1 MGGVEPGT
9 ERVRSFARLTMA
21 TPLRVLLLDDDPIDA
36 ELNIAALQE
45 GGYDCQWRRVDHRE
59 TYIQALAIADFELVL
74 SDYSLPDFD
83 GLTALKLF
91 LQRGLQLP
99 FVLVSGNIGEEVAIE
114 SLKAGAT
121 DYVLKSRLER
131 LAPVVTRALHE
142 KEELLRRKSAEE
154 ALRRSERDLRSLIEN
169 APYGI
174 FRADMEGRFLD
185 VNPALVKMLG
195 YDVATELLAA
205 DPQRDVFLDPV
216 QARRLK
222 ELGESQRSFEGLE
235 FEWKRRDNSS
245 IVVRL
250 SGRPVVNREGR
261 VVSFEVM
268 AENVTERRALEEQ
281 LRHAQKMEA
290 IGRLAGGVA
299 HDFNNLLMV
308 IIGYTELLRENLPK
322 DGDQRGYADAVWNAG
337 KKATLLTSQLL
348 AFSRKQVMS
357 PRMLDLNSVLQE
369 VDRMLPRLIGE
380 DVQLSI
386 LQGAGLATVKADPGQ
401 MEQVIMNLCVNAR
414 DAMPRGGR
422 LSIETA
428 NARIDSDAAR
438 KIGANT
444 PGNFVALTVTDTG
457 AGMDAQTQSR
467 IFEPFFTTKE
477 KGKGTG
483 LGLATVYGIVKQ
495 SGGYITVES
504 EIGKGTRFDV
514 YFPAID
520 RSAEKSNSAAAPELP
535 ARGDETVLLVEDED
549 AVRSL
554 VREVLRGRGYK
565 VLEAQKSTEALQL
578 CQSHPGPIDLLVTD
592 VVLPQISGRA
602 LAQQLSPSRPDMKV
616 LYISGYTDD
625 KMLQH
630 GIPGTAF
637 LQKPFSSDVLAR
649 TVREMLDSKNGSAVR
664 SAR

>member
-1 MGGVEPGT
+1 
-9 ERVRSFARLTMA
+9 MA
-21 TPLRVLLLDDDPIDA
+21 TRLRVLLLDDDPIDA

-45 GGYDCQWRRVDHRE
+45 GGYDCTWRRVDRRE
-59 TYIQALAIADFELVL
+59 TFVQALALADFEVVL

-91 LQRGLQLP
+91 LQRGLHLP
-99 FVLVSGNIGEEVAIE
+99 FILVSGNIGEEVAIE

-142 KEELLRRKSAEE
+142 KEELVRRKSAEE

-195 YDVATELLAA
+195 YERESDLLSTY
-205 DPQRDVFLDPV
+205 PPKDVFTDLQ
-216 QARRLK
+216 QAEQLK
-222 ELGESQRSFEGLE
+222 ELGESQQSFEGLE
-235 FEWKRRDNSS
+235 FEWKRRDGTA

-250 SGRPVVNREGR
+250 SGRPVIGREGR

-268 AENVTERRALEEQ
+268 AENVSERRALEEQ
-281 LRHAQKMEA
+281 LRHVQKMEA

-348 AFSRKQVMS
+348 AFSRKQVMT
-357 PRMLDLNSVLQE
+357 PRILDMNAVLQE

-386 LQGAGLATVKADPGQ
+386 VQGAGLGRIKADPGQ

-422 LSIETA
+422 LTIETGNA
-428 NARIDSDAAR
+428 KLDVDNARR
-438 KIGANT
+438 MGA
-444 PGNFVALTVTDTG
+444 PVAGNYVLLSVTDTG
-457 AGMDAQTQSR
+457 TGMDQQTQSR

-504 EIGKGTRFDV
+504 ELGRGARFDV
-514 YFPAID
+514 YFPAVD
-520 RSAEKSNSAAAPELP
+520 HRADKDPAAPAPELP
-535 ARGDETVLLVEDED
+535 ARGTETVLLVEDED

-554 VREVLRGRGYK
+554 VREVLHARGYE
-565 VLEAQKSTEALQL
+565 VLEAQRSSQAIEICRTHRGA
-578 CQSHPGPIDLLVTD
+578 IDLLVTD

-602 LAQQLSPSRPDMKV
+602 LAQQLSTLRPAMKV

-649 TVREMLDSKNGSAVR
+649 TVRDMLDAKNGA
-664 SAR
+664 ARASS

>member
-1 MGGVEPGT
+1 
-9 ERVRSFARLTMA
+9 MA

-45 GGYDCQWRRVDHRE
+45 GGYDCTWRRVDRRE
-59 TYIQALAIADFELVL
+59 TYVQALAIADFEVVL

-83 GLTALKLF
+83 GLAALKLF

-142 KEELLRRKSAEE
+142 KEELVRRKSAEE

-185 VNPALVKMLG
+185 VNPALLKMLG
-195 YDVATELLAA
+195 YERESDLLSTF
-205 DPQRDVFLDPV
+205 PPKDVFMDLQ
-216 QARRLK
+216 QAEQLK
-222 ELGESQRSFEGLE
+222 ELGESQQSFEGLE
-235 FEWKRRDNSS
+235 FEWKRRDGSA

-250 SGRPVVNREGR
+250 SGRPVVGREGR

-281 LRHAQKMEA
+281 LRHVQKMEA

-357 PRMLDLNSVLQE
+357 PRILDLNAVLQE

-380 DVQLSI
+380 DVQLGI
-386 LQGAGLATVKADPGQ
+386 VQAADLGRIKADPGQ

-422 LSIETA
+422 LTIETGNA
-428 NARIDSDAAR
+428 KLDADNARR
-438 KIGANT
+438 IGATNA
-444 PGNFVALTVTDTG
+444 GSYVLLSVTDTG
-457 AGMDAQTQSR
+457 TGMDQSTQSR

-504 EIGKGTRFDV
+504 ELGRGARFEV
-514 YFPAID
+514 YFPAVD
-520 RSAEKSNSAAAPELP
+520 HRADKDLAAPTPELP
-535 ARGDETVLLVEDED
+535 ARGTETVLLVEDED

-554 VREVLRGRGYK
+554 VREVLRGRGYE
-565 VLEAQKSTEALQL
+565 VLEAQRSTEAIEI
-578 CQSHPGPIDLLVTD
+578 CRAHRGAIDLLVTD

-602 LAQQLSPSRPDMKV
+602 LAQQLGKLRPAMKV

-649 TVREMLDSKNGSAVR
+649 TVRDMLDAKNGA
-664 SAR
+664 ARASL

>member
-1 MGGVEPGT
+1 
-9 ERVRSFARLTMA
+9 MA

-45 GGYDCQWRRVDHRE
+45 GGYDCHWRRVDRRE
-59 TYIQALAIADFELVL
+59 TYVQALAVADFELVL

-195 YDVATELLAA
+195 YSLPAELLAT

-216 QARRLK
+216 QARQLK

-235 FEWKRRDNSS
+235 FEWKRRDGSS
-245 IVVRL
+245 VVVRL
-250 SGRPVVNREGR
+250 SGRPVVNREGN

-348 AFSRKQVMS
+348 AFSRKQVIS
-357 PRMLDLNSVLQE
+357 PRVLDLNAVLQE

-386 LQGAGLATVKADPGQ
+386 VQGANLATVKADPGQ

-414 DAMPRGGR
+414 DAMPRGGKLR
-422 LSIETA
+422 IETDTV
-428 NARIDSDAAR
+428 RIDSDTAR
-438 KIGANT
+438 RIGASS
-444 PGNFVALTVTDTG
+444 PGTFVMLSVTDNG

-504 EIGKGTRFDV
+504 ELGRGSRFDV
-514 YFPAID
+514 YLPAIE
-520 RSAEKSNSAAAPELP
+520 RSADSKTPIVATELP
-535 ARGDETVLLVEDED
+535 SRGSETVLLVEDED

-554 VREVLRGRGYK
+554 VREVLRARGYQ
-565 VLEAQKSTEALQL
+565 VLEAQKSAEALEI
-578 CQSHPGPIDLLVTD
+578 CNTHPGPIDLLVTD

-602 LAQQLSPSRPDMKV
+602 LAQQLNPARPEMKV

-630 GIPGTAF
+630 GIPGAAF

-649 TVREMLDSKNGSAVR
+649 TVRNMLDSKNGILR

>member
-1 MGGVEPGT
+1 
-9 ERVRSFARLTMA
+9 MA

-45 GGYDCQWRRVDHRE
+45 GGYDCHWRRVDRRE
-59 TYIQALAIADFELVL
+59 TYVQALAVADFELVL

-195 YDVATELLAA
+195 YSLPAELLAT

-216 QARRLK
+216 QARQLK

-235 FEWKRRDNSS
+235 FEWKRRDGSS
-245 IVVRL
+245 VVVRL
-250 SGRPVVNREGR
+250 SGRPVVNREGN

-348 AFSRKQVMS
+348 AFSRKQVIS
-357 PRMLDLNSVLQE
+357 PRVLDLNAVLQE

-386 LQGAGLATVKADPGQ
+386 VQGANLATVKADPGQ

-414 DAMPRGGR
+414 DAMPRGGK
-422 LSIETA
+422 LTIETDTVKIDTYT
-428 NARIDSDAAR
+428 ARR
-438 KIGANT
+438 IGASS
-444 PGNFVALTVTDTG
+444 PGTFVMLSVTDNG

-504 EIGKGTRFDV
+504 ELGRGSRFDV
-514 YFPAID
+514 YLPAIE
-520 RSAEKSNSAAAPELP
+520 RSADSKTPIVATELP
-535 ARGDETVLLVEDED
+535 SRGSETVLLVEDED

-554 VREVLRGRGYK
+554 VREVLRGRGYQ
-565 VLEAQKSTEALQL
+565 VLEAQKSAEALEI
-578 CQSHPGPIDLLVTD
+578 CNTHPGPIDLLVTD

-602 LAQQLSPSRPDMKV
+602 LAQQLNPARPEMKV

-630 GIPGTAF
+630 GIPGAAF

-649 TVREMLDSKNGSAVR
+649 TVRNMLDSKNGILR

>member
-1 MGGVEPGT
+1 
-9 ERVRSFARLTMA
+9 MA

-45 GGYDCQWRRVDHRE
+45 GGYDCHWRRVDRRE
-59 TYIQALAIADFELVL
+59 TYVQALAIADFELVL

-195 YDVATELLAA
+195 YSLPAELLAT

-216 QARRLK
+216 QARQLK

-235 FEWKRRDNSS
+235 FEWKRRDGSS
-245 IVVRL
+245 VVVRL
-250 SGRPVVNREGR
+250 SGRPVVNREGN

-348 AFSRKQVMS
+348 AFSRKQVIS
-357 PRMLDLNSVLQE
+357 PRVLDLNAVLQE

-386 LQGAGLATVKADPGQ
+386 VQGANLATVKADPGQ

-414 DAMPRGGR
+414 DAMPRGGK
-422 LSIETA
+422 LTIETDTVKIDTDT
-428 NARIDSDAAR
+428 ARR
-438 KIGANT
+438 IGASS
-444 PGNFVALTVTDTG
+444 PGTFVMLSVTDNG

-504 EIGKGTRFDV
+504 ELGRGSRFDV
-514 YFPAID
+514 YLPAIE
-520 RSAEKSNSAAAPELP
+520 RSADSKTPIVATELP
-535 ARGDETVLLVEDED
+535 SRGSETVLLVEDED

-554 VREVLRGRGYK
+554 VREVLRGRGYQ
-565 VLEAQKSTEALQL
+565 VLEAQKSAEALEI
-578 CQSHPGPIDLLVTD
+578 CNTHPGPIDLLVTD

-602 LAQQLSPSRPDMKV
+602 LAQQLNPARPEMKV

-630 GIPGTAF
+630 GIPGAAF

-649 TVREMLDSKNGSAVR
+649 TVRNMLDSKNGVLR

>member
-1 MGGVEPGT
+1 
-9 ERVRSFARLTMA
+9 MA

-45 GGYDCQWRRVDHRE
+45 GGYDCHWRRVDRRE
-59 TYIQALAIADFELVL
+59 TYVQALAVADFELVL

-195 YDVATELLAA
+195 YSLPAELLAT

-216 QARRLK
+216 QARQLK

-235 FEWKRRDNSS
+235 FEWKRRDGSS
-245 IVVRL
+245 VVVRL
-250 SGRPVVNREGR
+250 SGRPVVNREGN

-348 AFSRKQVMS
+348 AFSRKQVIS
-357 PRMLDLNSVLQE
+357 PRVLDLNAVLQE

-386 LQGAGLATVKADPGQ
+386 VQGANLATVKADPGQ

-414 DAMPRGGR
+414 DAMPRGGK
-422 LSIETA
+422 LTIETDTVK
-428 NARIDSDAAR
+428 IDSDTAR
-438 KIGANT
+438 RIGASS
-444 PGNFVALTVTDTG
+444 PGTFVMLSVTDNG

-504 EIGKGTRFDV
+504 ELGRGSRFDV
-514 YFPAID
+514 YLPAIE
-520 RSAEKSNSAAAPELP
+520 RSADSKTPIVATELP
-535 ARGDETVLLVEDED
+535 SRGSETVLLVEDED

-554 VREVLRGRGYK
+554 VREVLRGRGYQ
-565 VLEAQKSTEALQL
+565 VLEAQKSAEALEI
-578 CQSHPGPIDLLVTD
+578 CNTHPGPIDLLVTD

-602 LAQQLSPSRPDMKV
+602 LAQQLNPARPEMKV

-630 GIPGTAF
+630 GIPGAAF

-649 TVREMLDSKNGSAVR
+649 TVRNMLDSKNGILR

>member
-1 MGGVEPGT
+1 
-9 ERVRSFARLTMA
+9 MA

-45 GGYDCQWRRVDHRE
+45 GGYDCHWRRVDRRE
-59 TYIQALAIADFELVL
+59 TYVQALAVADFELVL

-195 YDVATELLAA
+195 YSLPAELLAT

-216 QARRLK
+216 QARQLK

-235 FEWKRRDNSS
+235 FEWKRRDGSS
-245 IVVRL
+245 VVVRL
-250 SGRPVVNREGR
+250 SGRPVVNREGN

-348 AFSRKQVMS
+348 AFSRKQVIS
-357 PRMLDLNSVLQE
+357 PRVLDLNAVLQE

-386 LQGAGLATVKADPGQ
+386 VQGANLATVKADPGQ

-414 DAMPRGGR
+414 DAMPRGGK
-422 LSIETA
+422 LTIETDTVKIDTDT
-428 NARIDSDAAR
+428 ARR
-438 KIGANT
+438 IGASS
-444 PGNFVALTVTDTG
+444 PGTFVMLSVTDNG

-504 EIGKGTRFDV
+504 ELGRGSRFDV
-514 YFPAID
+514 YLPAIE
-520 RSAEKSNSAAAPELP
+520 RSADSKTPIVATELP
-535 ARGDETVLLVEDED
+535 SRGSETVLLVEDED

-554 VREVLRGRGYK
+554 VREVLRARGYR
-565 VLEAQKSTEALQL
+565 VLEAQKSAEALEI
-578 CQSHPGPIDLLVTD
+578 CNTHPGPIDLLVTD

-602 LAQQLSPSRPDMKV
+602 LAQQLNPARPEMKV

-630 GIPGTAF
+630 GIPGAAF

-649 TVREMLDSKNGSAVR
+649 TVRNMLDSKNGILR

>member
-1 MGGVEPGT
+1 
-9 ERVRSFARLTMA
+9 MA

-45 GGYDCQWRRVDHRE
+45 GGYDCQWRRVDRRE
-59 TYIQALAIADFELVL
+59 TFVQALAVADFELVL

-142 KEELLRRKSAEE
+142 KDELVRRKSAEE

-195 YDVATELLAA
+195 YERESDLLSTY
-205 DPQRDVFLDPV
+205 PPKDVFTDLQ
-216 QARRLK
+216 QAEQLK
-222 ELGESQRSFEGLE
+222 ELGESQQGFEGLE
-235 FEWKRRDNSS
+235 FEWKRRDGTA

-250 SGRPVVNREGR
+250 SGRPVVGREGR

-281 LRHAQKMEA
+281 LRHVQKMEA

-357 PRMLDLNSVLQE
+357 PRVLDLNVVLQE

-386 LQGAGLATVKADPGQ
+386 VQGTQLATVKADPGQ

-422 LSIETA
+422 LTIETA
-428 NARIDSDAAR
+428 NVKIDLDNAR
-438 KIGANT
+438 KIGAGS
-444 PGNFVALTVTDTG
+444 PGTFVALTVTDTG
-457 AGMDAQTQSR
+457 SGMDAQTQSR
-467 IFEPFFTTKE
+467 IFEPFFTTKD

-504 EIGKGTRFDV
+504 EVGKGSRFDV

-520 RSAEKSNSAAAPELP
+520 RTADSRIQPAAPEVL
-535 ARGDETVLLVEDED
+535 ARGNETVLLVEDED

-554 VREVLRGRGYK
+554 VREVLRARGYQ
-565 VLEAQKSTEALQL
+565 VLEAQ
-578 CQSHPGPIDLLVTD
+578 
-592 VVLPQISGRA
+592 
-602 LAQQLSPSRPDMKV
+602 
-616 LYISGYTDD
+616 
-625 KMLQH
+625 
-630 GIPGTAF
+630 
-637 LQKPFSSDVLAR
+637 
-649 TVREMLDSKNGSAVR
+649 
-664 SAR
+664 

>member
-1 MGGVEPGT
+1 
-9 ERVRSFARLTMA
+9 MA

-45 GGYDCQWRRVDHRE
+45 GGYDCQWRRVDRRE
-59 TYIQALAIADFELVL
+59 TYVQALAMADFELVL

-195 YDVATELLAA
+195 YNMPAELLAT

-216 QARRLK
+216 QARQLN

-235 FEWKRRDNSS
+235 FEWKRRDGSS

-250 SGRPVVNREGR
+250 SGRPVVNREGN

-357 PRMLDLNSVLQE
+357 PRMLDLNTVLQE

-386 LQGAGLATVKADPGQ
+386 VQGAQLATVKADPGQ

-422 LSIETA
+422 LTIETA
-428 NARIDSDAAR
+428 NVKIDLDSAR
-438 KIGANT
+438 KIGASNA
-444 PGNFVALTVTDTG
+444 GDFVALTVTDTG
-457 AGMDAQTQSR
+457 SGMDAQTQSR
-467 IFEPFFTTKE
+467 IFEPFFTTKD

-504 EIGKGTRFDV
+504 ELGKGSRFDV
-514 YFPAID
+514 YFPAIA
-520 RSAEKSNSAAAPELP
+520 RSADAKISAAAPEVP
-535 ARGDETVLLVEDED
+535 ARGNETV
-549 AVRSL
+549 
-554 VREVLRGRGYK
+554 
-565 VLEAQKSTEALQL
+565 
-578 CQSHPGPIDLLVTD
+578 
-592 VVLPQISGRA
+592 QIGRA
-602 LAQQLSPSRPDMKV
+602 HV
-616 LYISGYTDD
+616 
-625 KMLQH
+625 
-630 GIPGTAF
+630 
-637 LQKPFSSDVLAR
+637 
-649 TVREMLDSKNGSAVR
+649 
-664 SAR
+664 

>member
-1 MGGVEPGT
+1 
-9 ERVRSFARLTMA
+9 
-21 TPLRVLLLDDDPIDA
+21 
-36 ELNIAALQE
+36 
-45 GGYDCQWRRVDHRE
+45 
-59 TYIQALAIADFELVL
+59 
-74 SDYSLPDFD
+74 
-83 GLTALKLF
+83 
-91 LQRGLQLP
+91 
-99 FVLVSGNIGEEVAIE
+99 
-114 SLKAGAT
+114 
-121 DYVLKSRLER
+121 
-131 LAPVVTRALHE
+131 
-142 KEELLRRKSAEE
+142 
-154 ALRRSERDLRSLIEN
+154 
-169 APYGI
+169 
-174 FRADMEGRFLD
+174 
-185 VNPALVKMLG
+185 
-195 YDVATELLAA
+195 
-205 DPQRDVFLDPV
+205 FLDPV
-216 QARRLK
+216 QALQLK

-235 FEWKRRDNSS
+235 FEWKRRDGSS

-250 SGRPVVNREGR
+250 SGRPVVNREGS

-348 AFSRKQVMS
+348 AFSRKQVIS
-357 PRMLDLNSVLQE
+357 PRMLDLNAVLQE

-386 LQGAGLATVKADPGQ
+386 LQGAKLANVKADPGQ

-422 LSIETA
+422 LTIETA
-428 NARIDSDAAR
+428 NVKIDSDGAR
-438 KIGANT
+438 KIGASSA
-444 PGNFVALTVTDTG
+444 GDFVVLSVTDSGT
-457 AGMDAQTQSR
+457 GMDAQTQSR

-495 SGGYITVES
+495 SGGHITVES
-504 EIGKGTRFDV
+504 EPGKGARFDV
-514 YFPAID
+514 YFPATA
-520 RSAEKSNSAAAPELP
+520 RSADSKTTVSAAELP
-535 ARGDETVLLVEDED
+535 ARGNETVLLVEDED

-554 VREVLRGRGYK
+554 VREVLRGRGYQ
-565 VLEAQKSTEALQL
+565 VLEAQKSGQALEI
-578 CQSHPGPIDLLVTD
+578 CKMHAGPIDLLVTD

-602 LAQQLSPSRPDMKV
+602 LAQQLSSARPEMKV

-625 KMLQH
+625 KMLPH

-649 TVREMLDSKNGSAVR
+649 TVRDMLDSKSRVAR
-664 SAR
+664 SGR

>member
-1 MGGVEPGT
+1 
-9 ERVRSFARLTMA
+9 MA
-21 TPLRVLLLDDDPIDA
+21 TRLRVLLLDDDPIDA
-36 ELNIAALQE
+36 ELNIAALQA
-45 GGYDCQWRRVDHRE
+45 GGYDCTWRRVDRRE
-59 TYIQALAIADFELVL
+59 TYVQALAMGDFEVVL

-91 LQRGLQLP
+91 LQRGLHLP
-99 FVLVSGNIGEEVAIE
+99 FILVSGNIGEEVAIE

-142 KEELLRRKSAEE
+142 KEELVRRKSAEE

-195 YDVATELLAA
+195 YDVPAELLGT

-216 QARRLK
+216 QALQLK

-235 FEWKRRDNSS
+235 FEWKRRDGSS

-250 SGRPVVNREGR
+250 SGRPVVNREGS

-357 PRMLDLNSVLQE
+357 PRMLDLNTVLQE

-386 LQGAGLATVKADPGQ
+386 LQGAKLANVKADPGQ

-414 DAMPRGGR
+414 DPMPRGGR
-422 LSIETA
+422 LTIETG
-428 NARIDSDAAR
+428 NASLDADTAR
-438 KIGANT
+438 RIGATT
-444 PGNFVALTVTDTG
+444 PGVFVVLSVTDNG

-504 EIGKGTRFDV
+504 ELGRGTRFDV
-514 YFPAID
+514 YLPAIES
-520 RSAEKSNSAAAPELP
+520 SADSKTPLAATELP
-535 ARGDETVLLVEDED
+535 ARGSETVLLVEDED

-554 VREVLRGRGYK
+554 VREVLHARGYE
-565 VLEAQKSTEALQL
+565 VLQA
-578 CQSHPGPIDLLVTD
+578 
-592 VVLPQISGRA
+592 
-602 LAQQLSPSRPDMKV
+602 
-616 LYISGYTDD
+616 
-625 KMLQH
+625 
-630 GIPGTAF
+630 
-637 LQKPFSSDVLAR
+637 
-649 TVREMLDSKNGSAVR
+649 
-664 SAR
+664 

>member
-1 MGGVEPGT
+1 MG
-9 ERVRSFARLTMA
+9 
-21 TPLRVLLLDDDPIDA
+21 TPLKVLLLDDDPIDA

-45 GGYDCQWRRVDHRE
+45 GGYEVKWQRVDRRE
-59 TYIQALAIADFELVL
+59 TYAQALAQGDFEIVL

-142 KEELLRRKSAEE
+142 KEELVRRKSAEE
-154 ALRRSERDLRSLIEN
+154 ALRRSERELRSLIDN

-174 FRADMEGRFLD
+174 FRANMDCRFVD
-185 VNPALVKMLG
+185 VNPAMVKMLG
-195 YDVATELLAA
+195 YDVPAELLAI
-205 DPQRDVFLDPV
+205 DPCQDVFLDPV
-216 QARRLK
+216 QAQRLK
-222 ELGESQRSFEGLE
+222 KLGGSQRSFDGLE
-235 FEWKRRDNSS
+235 FEWKRRDGSA
-245 IVVRL
+245 IIVRL
-250 SGRPVVNREGR
+250 SGRPVIGREGQA
-261 VVSFEVM
+261 VFLEGM
-268 AENVTERRALEEQ
+268 AENVTDRRALEEQ

-357 PRMLDLNSVLQE
+357 PRVLDLNTVLQE

-386 LQGAGLATVKADPGQ
+386 AQGANLANIKADPGQ

-414 DAMPRGGR
+414 DAMPRGGK
-422 LSIETA
+422 LGIETA
-428 NARIDSDAAR
+428 NIQVDIDLAR
-438 KIGANT
+438 KIGATT
-444 PGNFVALTVTDTG
+444 PGRFVVLSVVDTG
-457 AGMDAQTQSR
+457 SGMDAQTQSR
-467 IFEPFFTTKE
+467 IFEPFFTPKE

-520 RSAEKSNSAAAPELP
+520 HSAESKDAPAALELP
-535 ARGDETVLLVEDED
+535 ARGTETVLLVEDED

-554 VREVLRGRGYK
+554 VHEVLRGRGYQ
-565 VLEAQKSTEALQL
+565 VLEAQTSAEALHI
-578 CQSHPGPIDLLVTD
+578 CKAHKGPISLLVTD
-592 VVLPQISGRA
+592 VVLPQLSGRA
-602 LAQQLSPSRPDMKV
+602 LAQQLCSSRPEMKV
-616 LYISGYTDD
+616 LFASGYWAQIVNSLDGA
-625 KMLQH
+625 QVV
-630 GIPGTAF
+630 G
-637 LQKPFSSDVLAR
+637 KPLRAADLVNR
-649 TVREMLDSKNGSAVR
+649 VRRALGEAVP
-664 SAR
+664 

>member
-1 MGGVEPGT
+1 
-9 ERVRSFARLTMA
+9 MA

-45 GGYDCQWRRVDHRE
+45 GGYDCHWRRVDRRE
-59 TYIQALAIADFELVL
+59 TYVQALAVADFELVL

-195 YDVATELLAA
+195 YSLPAELLAT

-216 QARRLK
+216 QARQLK

-235 FEWKRRDNSS
+235 FEWKRRDGSS
-245 IVVRL
+245 VVVRL
-250 SGRPVVNREGR
+250 SGRPVVNREGN

-348 AFSRKQVMS
+348 AFSRKQVIS
-357 PRMLDLNSVLQE
+357 PRVLDLNAVLQE

-386 LQGAGLATVKADPGQ
+386 VQGANLATVKADPGQ

-414 DAMPRGGR
+414 DAMPRGGKLR
-422 LSIETA
+422 IETDTVS
-428 NARIDSDAAR
+428 IDSDTAR
-438 KIGANT
+438 RIGASS
-444 PGNFVALTVTDTG
+444 PGTFVMLSVTDNG

-504 EIGKGTRFDV
+504 ELGRGSRFDV
-514 YFPAID
+514 YLPAIE
-520 RSAEKSNSAAAPELP
+520 RSADSKTPIVATELP
-535 ARGDETVLLVEDED
+535 SRGSETVLLVEDED

-554 VREVLRGRGYK
+554 VREVLRARGYR
-565 VLEAQKSTEALQL
+565 VLEAQKSAEALEI
-578 CQSHPGPIDLLVTD
+578 CNTHPGPIDLLVTD

-602 LAQQLSPSRPDMKV
+602 LAQQLNPARPEMKV

-630 GIPGTAF
+630 GIPGAAF

-649 TVREMLDSKNGSAVR
+649 TVRNMLDSKNGILR